1 VAEAARW
8 SRVCGELRRFA
19 NPVQS
24 AGEARLTG
32 PLSRPTGGRDDVVV
46 AAQVD
51 AGVPRRVDAPVDAAA
66 PTQSDAGVPTQVD
79 AGASTQVD
87 VAAPTRVEN
96 GSDGRGGAPRRP
108 AAGDPGRRP

>member
-1 VAEAARW
+1 MRGSSEPVAEAARW
-8 SRVCGELRRFA
+8 SRVCGVLRRFA

-66 PTQSDAGVPTQVD
+66 PTQG
-79 AGASTQVD
+79 D
-87 VAAPTRVEN
+87 VGAPTRVEN

-108 AAGDPGRRP
+108 AAGDLGRRP